1 MKVLQL
7 IDSLTPGGAEQMAV
21 AYANLL
27 SENIEGSFLCC
38 TRKEGFLKEKLQEKT
53 GYIFLNKK
61 RSLDWKAFGRLR
73 KFVRSHKIDI
83 VHAHSTSFFFAGLLK
98 LTGCPVKVIWHDHYG
113 ESDYLEKRK
122 FRVLKRFSGLFD
134 GIISV
139 NSELK
144 EWAVRNLQCKNIIV
158 LNNFVSEEENGNPIK
173 LKGAESDFRVIC
185 VANLRPQKDHQNL
198 LKAMEKVS
206 EKYSVSLH
214 LIGEDPGTSYSSQIK
229 KLISDSVIR
238 NKVYLYGSQPSVLS
252 LLKQADLGVLS
263 SRSEGLPLAILEYG
277 LAGLPVVSTEVGQVN
292 KVVDDHA
299 LLVPKEDPKALA
311 KAIMAYLEDEKLRR
325 GHARS
330 FNLRID
336 QHYSKDAVKDKI
348 LEFYNTIVDRV
359 FDAP

>member
-27 SENIEGSFLCC
+27 SENIEGSYLCC

-61 RSLDWKAFGRLR
+61 RKLDWKAFARLR
-73 KFVRSHKIDI
+73 KFVRAHKIDI

-113 ESDYLEKRK
+113 ESDYLEQRK
-122 FRVLKRFSGLFD
+122 YGVLKRFSGLFD

-144 EWAVRNLQCKNIIV
+144 EWAFRNLQCKNIIV
-158 LNNFVSEEENGNPIK
+158 LNNFVSEDKNENPIK

-198 LKAMEKVS
+198 LKAVEKVS
-206 EKYSVSLH
+206 EKHLVSLH
-214 LIGEDPGTSYSSQIK
+214 LIGEDPNTRYSTKIK
-229 KLISDSVIR
+229 DLISDSVIK

-252 LLKQADLGVLS
+252 LLKQADMGVLS

-277 LAGLPVVSTEVGQVN
+277 QAGLPVVSTEVGQVN
-292 KVVDDHA
+292 KVVAGHA
-299 LLVPKEDPKALA
+299 LLVPKEDPEALA
-311 KAIMAYLEDEKLRR
+311 GAIMTYLEDEELRR
-325 GHARS
+325 EHARS
-330 FNLRID
+330 FNLHVLRN
-336 QHYSKDAVKDKI
+336 YSKEIVKKDI
-348 LEFYNTIVDRV
+348 LEFYYAIIDRV
-359 FDAP
+359 PDAP